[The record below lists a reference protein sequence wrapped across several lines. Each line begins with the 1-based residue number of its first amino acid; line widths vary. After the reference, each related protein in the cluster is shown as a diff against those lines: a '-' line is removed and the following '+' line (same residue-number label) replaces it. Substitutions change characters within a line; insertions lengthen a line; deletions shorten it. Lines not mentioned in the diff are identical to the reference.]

1 MTAEEYDN
9 LPDNVKDI
17 INSFD
22 EDLDSYVECE
32 RIISE
37 LNLIGYT
44 AEYYLDGVLFN
55 ITPL

>member
-9 LPDNVKDI
+9 LPENVKDI
-17 INSFD
+17 LNTFD
-22 EDLDSYVECE
+22 EDLDSYIECE

>member
-1 MTAEEYDN
+1 MTAEDYDN

-44 AEYYLDGVLFN
+44 AEYYLDEVLFN

>member
-22 EDLDSYVECE
+22 EDLDSYIECE

>member
-1 MTAEEYDN
+1 MTAEEYDK
-9 LPDNVKDI
+9 LPENVKDI

-22 EDLDSYVECE
+22 EDLDSYIECE
-32 RIISE
+32 RIVSE

-44 AEYYLDGVLFN
+44 AKYYLDGVLFN

>member
-1 MTAEEYDN
+1 MTAEDYDN
-9 LPDNVKDI
+9 LPENVKDI

-22 EDLDSYVECE
+22 EDSDSYIECE

>member
-1 MTAEEYDN
+1 MTAEEYDK
-9 LPDNVKDI
+9 LPENVKDI

-22 EDLDSYVECE
+22 EDLDSYIECE
-32 RIISE
+32 RIVSE

>member
-9 LPDNVKDI
+9 LPENVRDI

-22 EDLDSYVECE
+22 EDLDSYIECE

>member
-1 MTAEEYDN
+1 MTAEDYDN
-9 LPDNVKDI
+9 LPENVKDI

-22 EDLDSYVECE
+22 EDLDSYIECE

>member
-1 MTAEEYDN
+1 MTAEDYDN